1 MDDTTR
7 EAVRAFYRLLKATAA
22 ATDDPFNPG
31 ADETLT
37 NAAYEANA
45 AMEAAGLLGRPGP
58 ELFALVREEFPDF
71 DPTA

>member
-22 ATDDPFNPG
+22 AANDPHHPG
-31 ADETLT
+31 AEETLT

-45 AMEAAGLLGRPGP
+45 AMATAGLLGRPGP
-58 ELFALVREEFPDF
+58 ELFALVAEEFPGYN
-71 DPTA
+71 PTA